1 MKLGNGT
8 GRLGIGKEPKLGDE
22 EGSGSGLWNRKNRV
36 KRIAL
41 GARTPEKDERT
52 GGERRGPG
60 AEGKTPEKRS
70 EVLTKRVEFRD
81 CKREKNPSRFQKVK
95 ESMGR

>member
-52 GGERRGPG
+52 GGERRAPG

-81 CKREKNPSRFQKVK
+81 CKRKKIRLGFKK
-95 ESMGR
+95 